1 MLVLQVVRQVVQ
13 TICMMILVS
22 LGRAIARARR
32 DNLMLIG
39 MIRTFVVLLGV
50 GCLNDARSANCVD
63 GGRTQRRHEIR
74 IGQGPSSSRYHDRP
88 VAYGLTVHNRT
99 RCANHAQEAKD
110 WRTAPRPLTK
120 GKSTPWHACTPVH
133 TPRAGHPPRL
143 RHGRPVC
150 SRLVHA
156 M

>member
-1 MLVLQVVRQVVQ
+1 MPICLVVVWNGRFCGLMHHLLVAISMLSSVKK
-13 TICMMILVS
+13 
-22 LGRAIARARR
+22 GRAIARARR

-88 VAYGLTVHNRT
+88 VATG
-99 RCANHAQEAKD
+99 
-110 WRTAPRPLTK
+110 
-120 GKSTPWHACTPVH
+120 
-133 TPRAGHPPRL
+133 
-143 RHGRPVC
+143 
-150 SRLVHA
+150 
-156 M
+156 